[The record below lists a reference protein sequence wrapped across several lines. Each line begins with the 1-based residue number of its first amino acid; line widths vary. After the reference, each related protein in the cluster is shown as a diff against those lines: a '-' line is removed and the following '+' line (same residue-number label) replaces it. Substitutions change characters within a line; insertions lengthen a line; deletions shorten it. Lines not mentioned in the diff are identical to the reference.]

1 MYLVKKRNRINVFDK
16 TIISSYYP
24 DILVLFPE
32 ITYELAKEFN
42 ATNEKGDTHTGWW
55 EDIYDFNIDVIYP
68 NLEDRITFMEHII
81 KITKMVPT
89 NIQFSKREEAL
100 TKLIFQLADVLY
112 VLMQENIKSMRSKGL
127 DLKHDTKYRFN
138 RIIDTLK
145 KAEIACSRLS
155 RDVGALDDNQVDQF
169 FIDCDKL
176 RELILLISDRIM
188 GNENNYDAI
197 KGCLN
202 LLPSNGLFDN
212 QN

>member
-1 MYLVKKRNRINVFDK
+1 MEQKVD
-16 TIISSYYP
+16 
-24 DILVLFPE
+24 
-32 ITYELAKEFN
+32 
-42 ATNEKGDTHTGWW
+42 
-55 EDIYDFNIDVIYP
+55 NIQ
-68 NLEDRITFMEHII
+68 
-81 KITKMVPT
+81 
-89 NIQFSKREEAL
+89 NIQFSKREETL

-127 DLKHDTKYRFN
+127 DLKHDNKYRFN

-188 GNENNYDAI
+188 GNENNYDVI

>member
-1 MYLVKKRNRINVFDK
+1 M
-16 TIISSYYP
+16 
-24 DILVLFPE
+24 
-32 ITYELAKEFN
+32 
-42 ATNEKGDTHTGWW
+42 
-55 EDIYDFNIDVIYP
+55 
-68 NLEDRITFMEHII
+68 
-81 KITKMVPT
+81 
-89 NIQFSKREEAL
+89 
-100 TKLIFQLADVLY
+100 ADVLY

-155 RDVGALDDNQVDQF
+155 RDVGSLDDNQVDQF

-188 GNENNYDAI
+188 GNENNYDTI
-197 KGCLN
+197 KGMLK
-202 LLPSNGLFDN
+202 LLPSMELFDN

>member
-1 MYLVKKRNRINVFDK
+1 MEQKVD
-16 TIISSYYP
+16 
-24 DILVLFPE
+24 
-32 ITYELAKEFN
+32 
-42 ATNEKGDTHTGWW
+42 
-55 EDIYDFNIDVIYP
+55 NIQ
-68 NLEDRITFMEHII
+68 
-81 KITKMVPT
+81 
-89 NIQFSKREEAL
+89 NIQFSKREETL

-127 DLKHDTKYRFN
+127 DLKNDTKYRFN

-155 RDVGALDDNQVDQF
+155 RDVGSLDDNQVDQF
-169 FIDCDKL
+169 FIDSDQL
-176 RELILLISDRIM
+176 RELILLISDRII

-202 LLPSNGLFDN
+202 LLPSNGLFVN

>member
-1 MYLVKKRNRINVFDK
+1 MEQRVDK
-16 TIISSYYP
+16 IQT
-24 DILVLFPE
+24 
-32 ITYELAKEFN
+32 
-42 ATNEKGDTHTGWW
+42 
-55 EDIYDFNIDVIYP
+55 
-68 NLEDRITFMEHII
+68 
-81 KITKMVPT
+81 
-89 NIQFSKREEAL
+89 IQFSKREEAL

-155 RDVGALDDNQVDQF
+155 RDVEALDDNQVDQF

-188 GNENNYDAI
+188 GNYVNYDDIVEHI
-197 KGCLN
+197 KS
-202 LLPSNGLFDN
+202 LPSMGIFDN
-212 QN
+212 QNSES

>member
-1 MYLVKKRNRINVFDK
+1 
-16 TIISSYYP
+16 
-24 DILVLFPE
+24 
-32 ITYELAKEFN
+32 
-42 ATNEKGDTHTGWW
+42 
-55 EDIYDFNIDVIYP
+55 
-68 NLEDRITFMEHII
+68 
-81 KITKMVPT
+81 MVPL
-89 NIQFSKREEAL
+89 NIRFSKREEAT
-100 TKLIFQLADVLY
+100 TKLIFQLSDVLY
-112 VLMQENIKSMRSKGL
+112 VLMQENIKSMKSRNL

-145 KAEIACSRLS
+145 QAEVACSRLS

-188 GNENNYDAI
+188 GNENNYDVI

>member
-1 MYLVKKRNRINVFDK
+1 
-16 TIISSYYP
+16 
-24 DILVLFPE
+24 
-32 ITYELAKEFN
+32 
-42 ATNEKGDTHTGWW
+42 
-55 EDIYDFNIDVIYP
+55 
-68 NLEDRITFMEHII
+68 
-81 KITKMVPT
+81 
-89 NIQFSKREEAL
+89 
-100 TKLIFQLADVLY
+100 
-112 VLMQENIKSMRSKGL
+112 MRSKCL

-188 GNENNYDAI
+188 GNENNYDVI
-197 KGCLN
+197 KGCSN

>member
-1 MYLVKKRNRINVFDK
+1 MEQKVD
-16 TIISSYYP
+16 
-24 DILVLFPE
+24 
-32 ITYELAKEFN
+32 
-42 ATNEKGDTHTGWW
+42 
-55 EDIYDFNIDVIYP
+55 NIQ
-68 NLEDRITFMEHII
+68 
-81 KITKMVPT
+81 
-89 NIQFSKREEAL
+89 NIQFSKREETL
-100 TKLIFQLADVLY
+100 TKLTFQLADVLY

-127 DLKHDTKYRFN
+127 DLKYDTKYHFN

-188 GNENNYDAI
+188 GNENNYDVI

>member
-1 MYLVKKRNRINVFDK
+1 MEQKVD
-16 TIISSYYP
+16 
-24 DILVLFPE
+24 
-32 ITYELAKEFN
+32 
-42 ATNEKGDTHTGWW
+42 
-55 EDIYDFNIDVIYP
+55 NIQ
-68 NLEDRITFMEHII
+68 
-81 KITKMVPT
+81 
-89 NIQFSKREEAL
+89 NIQFSKREETL

-127 DLKHDTKYRFN
+127 DLKHDTKDRFN

-188 GNENNYDAI
+188 GNENNYDTI
-197 KGCLN
+197 KGMLK
-202 LLPSNGLFDN
+202 LLPSMELFDN

>member
-1 MYLVKKRNRINVFDK
+1 MEQKVD
-16 TIISSYYP
+16 
-24 DILVLFPE
+24 
-32 ITYELAKEFN
+32 
-42 ATNEKGDTHTGWW
+42 
-55 EDIYDFNIDVIYP
+55 NIQ
-68 NLEDRITFMEHII
+68 
-81 KITKMVPT
+81 
-89 NIQFSKREEAL
+89 NIQFSKREETL

-138 RIIDTLK
+138 RFIDTLK

-188 GNENNYDAI
+188 GNENNYDVI

>member
-1 MYLVKKRNRINVFDK
+1 MEQRVDK
-16 TIISSYYP
+16 IQ
-24 DILVLFPE
+24 
-32 ITYELAKEFN
+32 
-42 ATNEKGDTHTGWW
+42 
-55 EDIYDFNIDVIYP
+55 
-68 NLEDRITFMEHII
+68 
-81 KITKMVPT
+81 
-89 NIQFSKREEAL
+89 NIQFSKREETL

-127 DLKHDTKYRFN
+127 DLKYDTKYRFN

-145 KAEIACSRLS
+145 KTEIACSRLS
-155 RDVGALDDNQVDQF
+155 RDVGSLDDNQVDQF

-188 GNENNYDAI
+188 GNENNYDVI